1 MQLFSRSRPSPAC
14 SVRATALTALAA
26 ATTLALLAG
35 CATPGG
41 SGTAPATVRL
51 ADGTR
56 AQLALL
62 ETTDLH
68 TNILSY
74 DYYRLGEDRSIG
86 FERTAALIAAARRE
100 FANTLLFD
108 NGDTIQGTA
117 LSDYQAQVKRLGC
130 GDVLAMYKVMNALG
144 YDAGGIGNHEFNYG
158 LSFLSQVTGNR
169 FNVDLKAGEQAIPAQ
184 PCAGPNFPLV
194 LANVLSVKDRKP
206 LFKPYVVLDRKL
218 KVTTADGKSAEA
230 PIRVGVIAFT
240 PPKIL
245 DWDKRWLNGV
255 VYTDG
260 IRELAEQYIPEMKAQ
275 GADLIVAISHGGL
288 DANPYTPSME
298 NANWHLAQVK
308 DVDAMLIGHSHQT
321 FPNAASTLPQF
332 NLPNVDKAKGFVH
345 NVPTVMANFWGKTL
359 GVIQLQLTAKDGR
372 WSVERTKTVVEARN
386 IQNADRSFVAPLPA
400 VAETVRAEHQAT
412 IDYVKTPIGSSDF
425 AMTSYFADVG
435 DVSAMQIVNMAQTDY
450 VANYVKQTMPQYAGL
465 PVLSTASPFKT
476 GFAGGADFTDV
487 AAGPVAINNA
497 ADLYLFP
504 NTLYAVKVDGASLKA
519 WLEAAARR
527 FNRIDPALAGEQS
540 LTSTAPGYTFDMIT
554 HPDVRYEI
562 DVTKGNGER
571 IVNLSHKGL
580 PVSPAAEFI
589 VATNNYRASGGGNFP
604 GLDGSKTI
612 FASPDTNREVL
623 INYVKAEK
631 TITRARH
638 GSERSWHFVKLNTAG
653 PIVFR
658 SAPGKLAVAKA
669 AGINNVSE
677 LRADDGSGKGLA
689 VYRIDLSK

>member
-1 MQLFSRSRPSPAC
+1 MQYLIRSTVRPLTAALIKSLPVAALALLTAGATAPSPAPK
-14 SVRATALTALAA
+14 LAE
-26 ATTLALLAG
+26 
-35 CATPGG
+35 
-41 SGTAPATVRL
+41 
-51 ADGTR
+51 GTR

-74 DYYRLGEDRSIG
+74 DYYKLAEDRTIG
-86 FERTAALIAAARRE
+86 FERTATLIAAARGE
-100 FANTLLFD
+100 FANTMLFD

-130 GDVLAMYKVMNALG
+130 NEVLAMYKAMDALG
-144 YDAGGIGNHEFNYG
+144 YDSGGIGNHEFNYG

-169 FNVDLKAGEQAIPAQ
+169 FNVDLKPGEQPIPPQ
-184 PCAGPNFPLV
+184 PCAGPSFPLV

-206 LFKPYVVLDRKL
+206 LFKPYVVLERSL
-218 KVTTADGKSAEA
+218 KVTGADGKAATA
-230 PIRVGVIAFT
+230 PIKVGVIAFT

-260 IRELAEQYIPEMKAQ
+260 IKELAEQYIPEMKAQ

-288 DANPYTPSME
+288 DASPYAPSME

-308 DVDAMLIGHSHQT
+308 GVDAMLIGHSHQT
-321 FPNAASTLPQF
+321 FPNATSTMTQF

-345 NVPTVMANFWGKTL
+345 GVPTVMSNFWGKTL
-359 GVIQLQLTAKDGR
+359 GVIRLQLVAKDGR
-372 WSVERTKTVVEARN
+372 WSVERDRTVVEARN
-386 IQNADRSFVAPLPA
+386 IQNADRSFVAPLAA
-400 VAETVRAEHQAT
+400 VADKVRAEHQAT
-412 IDYVKTPIGSSDF
+412 IDYVRTPIGSSDF

-435 DVSAMQIVNMAQTDY
+435 EVSAMQIVNMAQTEY
-450 VANYVKQTMPQYAGL
+450 VANYVKQTMPQFASL
-465 PVLSTASPFKT
+465 PVLATASPFKT

-487 AAGPVAINNA
+487 AAGPIAINNA

-504 NTLYAVKVDGASLKA
+504 NTLYAVKVTGAELKG

-527 FNRIDPALAGEQS
+527 FNRIDPALTTEQS

-554 HPDVRYEI
+554 HADIRYEI
-562 DVTKGNGER
+562 DVTKPQGER
-571 IVNLSHKGL
+571 IVNLQYKGAAIN
-580 PVSPAAEFI
+580 PAAEFI

-604 GLDGSKTI
+604 GLDGTRTI

-623 INYVKAEK
+623 IDYVKRVK
-631 TITRARH
+631 TLTRAAH
-638 GSERSWHFVKLNTAG
+638 GSERGWRFVKVATAG
-653 PIVFR
+653 PVTFK
-658 SAPGKLAVAKA
+658 SAPGKLPAAQA
-669 AGINNVSE
+669 AGINNVSQ

-689 VYRIDLSK
+689 VYQIDLSK